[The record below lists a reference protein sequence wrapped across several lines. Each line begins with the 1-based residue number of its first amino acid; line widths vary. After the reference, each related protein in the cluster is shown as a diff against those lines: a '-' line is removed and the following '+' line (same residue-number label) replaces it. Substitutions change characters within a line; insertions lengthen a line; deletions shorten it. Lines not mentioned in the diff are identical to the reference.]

1 MLMVGG
7 AMAGYC
13 DTGRERIDS
22 APASITMMPT
32 TQAKMGRSMK
42 NWATGAPRALRDRLP
57 GRLLGAAGRH
67 RDHFRARPDLLHA
80 LDDHL
85 IAGLETARDEPGVP
99 HRTIGDE
106 LAALHLLLAV
116 HDERRGQPLLVA
128 GHTRLRDEQRLRVHA
143 LGETGADEHAGQE
156 LALRVREECAERDR
170 ARAGIDGHVG
180 ELERARAGVGA
191 PVLEEELHLRAAA
204 RARCSWPL

>member
-42 NWATGAPRALRDRLP
+42 NWATGAPRALRARLP
-57 GRLLGAAGRH
+57 GRLL
-67 RDHFRARPDLLHA
+67 
-80 LDDHL
+80 
-85 IAGLETARDEPGVP
+85 AGLETARDEPGVP